1 MDYQQLAHVFQN
13 VIKLMSDNL
22 LSQTECV
29 NCCVWILGNFKAIY
43 ATITEINWGK
53 CSGYRNAGLS
63 QTPLCFVHVHIYR
76 TDMTVVSIFSPNTW
90 QESG

>member
-53 CSGYRNAGLS
+53 CSGYKCWVDQPPCA
-63 QTPLCFVHVHIYR
+63 LC
-76 TDMTVVSIFSPNTW
+76 MCIFTE
-90 QESG
+90 QI